1 MTKLGK
7 KLFAT
12 FMIFVDKLDPFARKK
27 VAYFLTTE
35 EKELKKG
42 LLARRCFQKS
52 TLKIGHEKGLVS

>member
-35 EKELKKG
+35 GKELKKG
-42 LLARRCFQKS
+42 LLARSCFQKL
-52 TLKIGHEKGLVS
+52 TFEIRP